1 MDISPS
7 STLSTFALNLSF
19 FCFLAS
25 QQENPCQAQPR
36 ISATLQTHRQGEHT
50 CTLWKRTGICI
61 KDTQETKV
69 AKHDRCATTGLTWFL
84 SLGHEALYGTEKRNR
99 YMNVFIISYTAL
111 SDNITA
117 EGRQRGTTTVEYFT
131 KQSVKVKKDKDTP
144 SEDWHDS
151 RVLYFWNRLTKQ
163 NRESKWKTE
172 GCEAE
177 GASTR
182 YLLTWW
188 NKSPLFRPMTGNRW
202 GEQEKIW

>member
-1 MDISPS
+1 MSAEDVSRKPRAGCQLTCRNCLLFHRNKNKYPPCPRKCIGFVMDISPS

-99 YMNVFIISYTAL
+99 YMNVFNKLHSL
-111 SDNITA
+111 VWQHH
-117 EGRQRGTTTVEYFT
+117 G
-131 KQSVKVKKDKDTP
+131 
-144 SEDWHDS
+144 W
-151 RVLYFWNRLTKQ
+151 
-163 NRESKWKTE
+163 REAKRNHNCWIFHKAK
-172 GCEAE
+172 C
-177 GASTR
+177 
-182 YLLTWW
+182 
-188 NKSPLFRPMTGNRW
+188 KSQKR
-202 GEQEKIW
+202 

>member
-25 QQENPCQAQPR
+25 QQENPCQAQPC

-50 CTLWKRTGICI
+50 CTLWKCTGICI

-99 YMNVFIISYTAL
+99 YMNVFNKLHSLVWQHHGWREAKRNHNCWIFH
-111 SDNITA
+111 N
-117 EGRQRGTTTVEYFT
+117 
-131 KQSVKVKKDKDTP
+131 VKVKKDKDTP

-163 NRESKWKTE
+163 NRE
-172 GCEAE
+172 AE

-202 GEQEKIW
+202 GEQEEIW